1 MDNMSNVTLIIDG
14 DVIAHG
20 ACKNRWGTSYNST
33 ITAFTE
39 QEDEQYLLDCLRN
52 VDRIITQLEETTFAS
67 KTLVAVK
74 GDNNF
79 RQVLFPPYKAHRKFR
94 PVNTFVDL
102 VREYLVSTGKA
113 IAAHGMEA
121 DDLLHIWRNEAIAQN
136 ELPIIASIDKDLLC
150 IPGRHYRFP
159 RGNLCEAGSR
169 DPNLIIEV
177 SEFEAQKHYHTQLLT
192 GDSTDGIPGL
202 PQVGKVR
209 AAAILSDC
217 KTLEDLQFMVCYAY
231 KGIIGDNWKEALN
244 LTGQLITILP
254 YRNFKFSIDGWKMP
268 NE

>member
-1 MDNMSNVTLIIDG
+1 MSNVTLIIDG

-20 ACKNRWGTSYNST
+20 ACKNRWGTSYNPT
-33 ITAFTE
+33 VPAFTE

-52 VDRIITQLEETTFAS
+52 VDRIITQLEEATFAS

-136 ELPIIASIDKDLLC
+136 ELPIITSID
-150 IPGRHYRFP
+150 
-159 RGNLCEAGSR
+159 N
-169 DPNLIIEV
+169 
-177 SEFEAQKHYHTQLLT
+177 
-192 GDSTDGIPGL
+192 
-202 PQVGKVR
+202 
-209 AAAILSDC
+209 
-217 KTLEDLQFMVCYAY
+217 
-231 KGIIGDNWKEALN
+231 
-244 LTGQLITILP
+244 
-254 YRNFKFSIDGWKMP
+254 
-268 NE
+268 